1 MTTIVAKKRSFFNED
16 LDDLLEI
23 KKYKY
28 IDNSF
33 ESSKNNI
40 ININDI
46 SKNMNDISKNIDDI
60 KNEFAKFNAN
70 IIDIINKIDIKINK
84 IDAKINNLQNQIN
97 EIIYIPPPK
106 FNNNCSYIN

>member
-33 ESSKNNI
+33 ESSKN
-40 ININDI
+40 INDI
-46 SKNMNDISKNIDDI
+46 SKNMNDI